1 MANRDLLADAI
12 ADAKA
17 VKEVA
22 IANAKAALE
31 EAFTPHLKDMLAQ
44 KINEMEELEETEE
57 LAEVDKEK
65 KMEEEKEVKEGKKED
80 MDEAKDKMDEAENM
94 DEELDLEEILAEL
107 ELDEG
112 DDIDEA
118 KDMDEA
124 KEVDEAKD
132 KVDEAEDMDEG
143 DDMYEGDDVYEA
155 EEEEV
160 EVDAEEEI
168 NLEDMSEEDL
178 KGFIEEIIEDMI
190 EDGEL
195 VPGPNADESEAEE
208 DEGAEAEG
216 EVGDADVDVDVDLQE
231 GKEKVNESAL
241 LAALGGIVG
250 TSSAALLVQYLE
262 NYAEQNPDSP
272 IGKIMKKVQAVAAG
286 TGAATGM
293 TAGKTAEL
301 EEGILDFLKK
311 KKKSAPAPTKPTEK
325 VLGVDFDG
333 NYIYGE
339 GKEELEEAKEVIK
352 TLRSDLNEV
361 NLLNSKLLYTNK
373 IFRGKNLTENQKIK
387 VLKAFDKAET
397 VKEAKAIFETLNE
410 NLVAKT
416 NKSNIRE
423 SLGAASKP
431 AGVSP
436 KRSLNESIVEEDAMV
451 SRFKK
456 LAGIN

>member
-1 MANRDLLADAI
+1 MANRDLLKEAI

-44 KINEMEELEETEE
+44 KINEMDELEETD

-80 MDEAKDKMDEAENM
+80 MDEAKDKMDEAEDM

-112 DDIDEA
+112 EDMDEA

-124 KEVDEAKD
+124 ED
-132 KVDEAEDMDEG
+132 KMDEAEDMDEG
-143 DDMYEGDDVYEA
+143 DDMYEA
-155 EEEEV
+155 EEEV
-160 EVDAEEEI
+160 EVETEEEI
-168 NLEDMSEEDL
+168 DLEDMSEEDL
-178 KGFIEEIIEDMI
+178 KSFIEEIIEDMI

-208 DEGAEAEG
+208 EEGAEAEG

-231 GKEKVNESAL
+231 GEEAMEEGMDMEKAAMIAKKLGVGIAEF
-241 LAALGGIVG
+241 LAAIRDFNLPGITPG
-250 TSSAALLVQYLE
+250 FEMREA
-262 NYAEQNPDSP
+262 D
-272 IGKIMKKVQAVAAG
+272 KK
-286 TGAATGM
+286 
-293 TAGKTAEL
+293 
-301 EEGILDFLKK
+301 
-311 KKKSAPAPTKPTEK
+311 
-325 VLGVDFDG
+325 
-333 NYIYGE
+333 
-339 GKEELEEAKEVIK
+339 ELEEAKQTIEI
-352 TLRSDLNEV
+352 LRSDLNEV

-373 IFRGKNLTENQKIK
+373 IFKAKNLTENQKIK

-410 NLVAKT
+410 NLVTKT
-416 NKSNIRE
+416 KKSNIRE

-431 AGVSP
+431 AGVAP
-436 KRSLNESIVEEDAMV
+436 KRNLNEGIVEEDAMV

>member
-44 KINEMEELEETEE
+44 KINEMEDMDEEMD

-65 KMEEEKEVKEGKKED
+65 MDEEKEMDEGYGKKDMEEGED
-80 MDEAKDKMDEAENM
+80 MDEGYGKKDMEEAEDM

-107 ELDEG
+107 ELEEEELDETNIDPGAEPKSFLKKKPDYAQLEEGEDMDEG
-112 DDIDEA
+112 KKEMDEE

-124 KEVDEAKD
+124 YD
-132 KVDEAEDMDEG
+132 KMD
-143 DDMYEGDDVYEA
+143 EA
-155 EEEEV
+155 EEEME
-160 EVDAEEEI
+160 AEEEI
-168 NLEDMSEEDL
+168 NLEDMSEDDL
-178 KGFIEEIIEDMI
+178 KSMIEDVIEDMI

-195 VPGPNADESEAEE
+195 VPGPNADESEEE
-208 DEGAEAEG
+208 ENEDKDDGME
-216 EVGDADVDVDVDLQE
+216 GDADVDIEVDDIDLQE
-231 GKEKVNESAL
+231 GKEKMDEVDLSGSVQAIPDVAAMVAF
-241 LAALGGIVG
+241 LAGALGVP
-250 TSSAALLVQYLE
+250 AAVLASMSLGDLKDMLMK
-262 NYAEQNPDSP
+262 AM
-272 IGKIMKKVQAVAAG
+272 GKKM
-286 TGAATGM
+286 
-293 TAGKTAEL
+293 
-301 EEGILDFLKK
+301 EEG
-311 KKKSAPAPTKPTEK
+311 EK
-325 VLGVDFDG
+325 
-333 NYIYGE
+333 E
-339 GKEELEEAKEVIK
+339 AMEETIQ

-397 VKEAKAIFETLNE
+397 VKQAKTIYETLNE

-416 NKSNIRE
+416 KKSNIRE

-431 AGVSP
+431 AGVAP
-436 KRSLNESIVEEDAMV
+436 KRTITENVVQEDAMV
-451 SRFKK
+451 SRFKQ
-456 LAGIN
+456 LAGIK

>member
-44 KINEMEELEETEE
+44 KINEMEDMDEEMD

-65 KMEEEKEVKEGKKED
+65 MDEEKEMDEGYGKKDMEEGED
-80 MDEAKDKMDEAENM
+80 MDEGYGKKDMDEAENM

-107 ELDEG
+107 ELEEEELEEASGNIDPGAEPKSFLKKKPDYVQLEEEEDMDEG
-112 DDIDEA
+112 KEEMDEE

-124 KEVDEAKD
+124 YD
-132 KVDEAEDMDEG
+132 KMD
-143 DDMYEGDDVYEA
+143 EA
-155 EEEEV
+155 EEEMEAG
-160 EVDAEEEI
+160 AEEEI
-168 NLEDMSEEDL
+168 NLEDMSEDDL
-178 KGFIEEIIEDMI
+178 KSMIEDVIEDMI

-195 VPGPNADESEAEE
+195 VPGPNADESEEE
-208 DEGAEAEG
+208 EAEDTDDG
-216 EVGDADVDVDVDLQE
+216 MEGDADVDIEVDDIDLQE
-231 GKEKVNESAL
+231 GKEKMDEIDLSGSVAAIPDVQAIISF
-241 LAALGGIVG
+241 LAGALGVPAMVLASMSLGDLKDMLKG
-250 TSSAALLVQYLE
+250 AM
-262 NYAEQNPDSP
+262 
-272 IGKIMKKVQAVAAG
+272 GKKM
-286 TGAATGM
+286 
-293 TAGKTAEL
+293 
-301 EEGILDFLKK
+301 EEG
-311 KKKSAPAPTKPTEK
+311 EK
-325 VLGVDFDG
+325 
-333 NYIYGE
+333 E
-339 GKEELEEAKEVIK
+339 AMEETIQ

-397 VKEAKAIFETLNE
+397 VKQAKTIYETLNE

-416 NKSNIRE
+416 KKSNIRE

-431 AGVSP
+431 AGVAP
-436 KRSLNESIVEEDAMV
+436 KRTITENVIQEDAMV
-451 SRFKK
+451 NRFKQ
-456 LAGIN
+456 LAGIK